1 MFTNTF
7 SYLKDKFFGK
17 KEEIEEVKEQ
27 PKIKI
32 PDEVLL
38 ANMDYSNVPEPQIYN
53 PDSEKSLLI
62 VDDYE
67 LTKVLYDNDFDKI
80 RTEYNVDIKEDFK
93 IVRCLD
99 SDSGLQAYKYI
110 MMDKNRID
118 YALLDLTLGCV
129 VKLEDNRFVEIDG
142 ATLAVWIMKSNPN
155 AKIKFVTMHTMNDD
169 NHIVKNYITKLRK
182 AGIDL
187 VANYISKNSLERYM
201 ELYEFLYKG

>member
-1 MFTNTF
+1 MFGNTF
-7 SYLKDKFFGK
+7 TYLKNKFFGVK
-17 KEEIEEVKEQ
+17 QEEEVIEEQ
-27 PKIKI
+27 PKVKI

-38 ANMDYSNVPEPQIYN
+38 ANIDYSNVLEPSIVN
-53 PDSEKSLLI
+53 PTCNKTLLV

-67 LTKVLYDNDFDKI
+67 LTKVLYANDFDKI
-80 RTEYNVDIKEDFK
+80 KDEYGVSPREDFK

-99 SDSGLQAYKYI
+99 SESGLQAFKYI
-110 MMDKNRID
+110 MMDKNKVD

-142 ATLAVWIMKSNPN
+142 ATLAIWIMKSNPN
-155 AKIKFVTMHTMNDD
+155 AKVKFVTMHTMNDE
-169 NHIVKNYITKLRK
+169 NHIVKGYINKLRT

-187 VANYISKNSLERYM
+187 VANYISKNSLQRYK

>member
-1 MFTNTF
+1 MFGNTF
-7 SYLKDKFFGK
+7 TYLKNKFFGVK
-17 KEEIEEVKEQ
+17 QEEEVIEEQ
-27 PKIKI
+27 PKVKI

-38 ANMDYSNVPEPQIYN
+38 ANIDYSNVLEPSIVN
-53 PDSEKSLLI
+53 PTCNKTLLV

-67 LTKVLYDNDFDKI
+67 LTKVLYANDFDKI
-80 RTEYNVDIKEDFK
+80 KDEYSVSPREDFK

-99 SDSGLQAYKYI
+99 SESGLQAFKYI
-110 MMDKNRID
+110 MMDKNKVD

-142 ATLAVWIMKSNPN
+142 ATLAIWIMKSNPN
-155 AKIKFVTMHTMNDD
+155 AKIKFVTMHTMNDE
-169 NHIVKNYITKLRK
+169 NHIVKGYINKLRT

-187 VANYISKNSLERYM
+187 VANYISKNSLQRYK